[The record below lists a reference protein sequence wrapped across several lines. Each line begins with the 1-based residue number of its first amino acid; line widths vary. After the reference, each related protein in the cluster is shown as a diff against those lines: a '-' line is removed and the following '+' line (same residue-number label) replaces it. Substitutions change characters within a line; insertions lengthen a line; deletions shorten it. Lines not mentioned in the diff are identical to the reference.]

1 MAKMGKKFLGL
12 SIFYWVL
19 IVLVVLFFFFGMG
32 RVSEGFSFSMN
43 KPTNSSK
50 LLKNMN
56 IPTKTEDSF
65 KQCWNKMMSGSGCKW
80 SETNNACYC
89 PQNPQKKTKSSQ

>member
-12 SIFYWVL
+12 SIIYWVL

-43 KPTNSSK
+43 KETNNLKS
-50 LLKNMN
+50 LKNMN
-56 IPTKTEDSF
+56 ILTKTEHTF
-65 KQCWNKMMSGSGCKW
+65 KQCFTKMTTGSGCKW
-80 SETNNACYC
+80 
-89 PQNPQKKTKSSQ
+89 

>member
-43 KPTNSSK
+43 KPTNTSK

-56 IPTKTEDSF
+56 IPTKTEYSF
-65 KQCWNKMMSGSGCKW
+65 KQCFNERMSGCKW